1 MKIANF
7 PLKELLDSESKLLTF
22 VNSTL
27 TQSLQS
33 LLSGLEGPRIAV
45 KQWASKNMP
54 VLYGYLGS
62 MQSYVQ
68 GQAFRKSDST
78 STFLQERPSRH
89 ARFTMKVIAEDGY
102 TCDIQSIGDGDCSPI
117 AIMRIVFTMVAI
129 VSHGE
134 DIFAGNSNGK
144 WTYE

>member
-68 GQAFRKSDST
+68 GQAFRNGDST
-78 STFLQERPSRH
+78 STFLQARPSG
-89 ARFTMKVIAEDGY
+89 M
-102 TCDIQSIGDGDCSPI
+102 
-117 AIMRIVFTMVAI
+117 
-129 VSHGE
+129 HGLQ
-134 DIFAGNSNGK
+134 
-144 WTYE
+144 